1 MSALLSRE
9 RNAVGSSA
17 PRCLVGL
24 VGLMAARHPTNVLDG
39 CDSLVRGSDYLVPI
53 WGATGPIWGVPSDAN
68 RRLLRDDELVE

>member
-1 MSALLSRE
+1 MSASLRRE

-24 VGLMAARHPTNVLDG
+24 VGLMASRHFTNVLDG
-39 CDSLVRGSDYLVPI
+39 YGSLFRGGDYLVPI
-53 WGATGPIWGVPSDAN
+53 WGTIGPIWRVLSDAN